1 MTKQEKYNI
10 VRVVGKMLES
20 CDIPRAEKVKVKND
34 IADYL
39 GLTKGKEKENDTNTT
54 KRLSI

>member
-39 GLTKGKEKENDTNTT
+39 GLTKGKEKE
-54 KRLSI
+54 K